1 MQNILFIVGDKL
13 RYSKDFLD
21 YLERQILKKITK
33 LDATVFLKENNP
45 NILVEFESYIKK
57 AENIIIAASKTTF
70 PLMAKMLSTHM
81 QDQVVVKDNLLV
93 PSKAKTVAPN
103 SYLVEIKNKTVN
115 VLRVDTDEVIPEIL
129 LEEQL
134 KSQRA
139 FVLDEDENGI
149 RVLATPI
156 AKACDIG
163 LNVYKNQAG
172 FVEITAEERK
182 YGKIDSF
189 FASISKLF
197 SGKVIVA
204 DSLQEYIV
212 DVFGASKYKLAIAES
227 CTGGLTSYKI
237 TSVPGASQMLF
248 GSVAT
253 YSNDAKTLWLG
264 VEEDKID
271 EYGAVSEETVS
282 GMLEGVLKVSGADFA
297 IAISGIAGP
306 DGGTK
311 DKPVGTVYAG
321 VRHKDGESK
330 IFKKQFYG
338 DRTLI
343 QSASA
348 DFALK
353 NLCEFLKYFP
363 KTS

>member
-1 MQNILFIVGDKL
+1 
-13 RYSKDFLD
+13 
-21 YLERQILKKITK
+21 
-33 LDATVFLKENNP
+33 
-45 NILVEFESYIKK
+45 
-57 AENIIIAASKTTF
+57 
-70 PLMAKMLSTHM
+70 
-81 QDQVVVKDNLLV
+81 
-93 PSKAKTVAPN
+93 
-103 SYLVEIKNKTVN
+103 
-115 VLRVDTDEVIPEIL
+115 
-129 LEEQL
+129 
-134 KSQRA
+134 
-139 FVLDEDENGI
+139 
-149 RVLATPI
+149 
-156 AKACDIG
+156 
-163 LNVYKNQAG
+163 
-172 FVEITAEERK
+172 
-182 YGKIDSF
+182 
-189 FASISKLF
+189 
-197 SGKVIVA
+197 VA

-353 NLCEFLKYFP
+353 NLCEFFKYFQ
-363 KTS
+363 KSS